1 MLTVDMTPGADFQ
14 CDITDEAQ
22 VANMLNDIQSRGQ
35 VVNIVVNSAGVQG
48 PETTLAETTYEQW
61 QNTFRV
67 NVDGSFLICKY
78 FGPDMVASGWGRI
91 VNLAS
96 IAGKEGNAYQSAY
109 SASKAATIGMTKS
122 LAKELASDGILVNAV
137 APAIISTT
145 LNQQMDPRTHRRL
158 MQRIPMGRAGT
169 PREVAELIAWL
180 SSRRC
185 SYSTGAV
192 YDLSG
197 GRATY

>member
-1 MLTVDMTPGADFQ
+1 NV
-14 CDITDEAQ
+14 
-22 VANMLNDIQSRGQ
+22 LNEMPSLRLAWHL
-35 VVNIVVNSAGVQG
+35 VVNSARRHG
-48 PETTLAETTYEQW
+48 PDSTLAETTCEEW
-61 QNTFRV
+61 HNTVRV

-137 APAIISTT
+137 APAIISTA

-158 MQRIPMGRAGT
+158 
-169 PREVAELIAWL
+169 
-180 SSRRC
+180 
-185 SYSTGAV
+185 
-192 YDLSG
+192 
-197 GRATY
+197 